1 MDTEQPIQR
10 KIIHIDMDAFF
21 ASVEQRD
28 HPELRGRPV
37 AVGGS
42 KDRGVVAAASYE
54 ARKFGVRSAMPS
66 VTAARN
72 CPELIFVPP
81 RFEAYK
87 QVSLQIRSVFEE
99 YTDLIEPLSL
109 DEAYLDVTH
118 NKKGLKLATDVALE
132 IKKRI
137 KEETELNA
145 SAGVSMNKFLAKI
158 ASDYDKPDGLFII
171 TPKMAEKFVEKLAIE
186 KFHGVGK
193 VTAKK
198 MHKIGI
204 HFGKDLKKFPLES
217 LHYHFGNSAAYYYN
231 IARAIDNRP
240 VNPHHERKSIG
251 AESTFANDI
260 FRKDEL
266 KAKIDKISDRV
277 FQRMNSSKKTGR
289 TLTLKIKY
297 ADFTQITR
305 SRTASQD
312 FEHLIEL
319 KETAYE
325 LLEDV
330 EQLEKGVRLLGISIS
345 NFETLNTVP
354 TQLTLDF

>member
-1 MDTEQPIQR
+1 
-10 KIIHIDMDAFF
+10 MDAFF

-28 HPELRGRPV
+28 NPELQGKPV

-42 KDRGVVAAASYE
+42 KERGVVAAASYE

-72 CPELIFVPP
+72 CPDLIFVPP

-87 QVSLQIRSVFEE
+87 QVSMQIRSVFEE

-118 NKKGLKLATDVALE
+118 NKKGLTLATDVALE

-137 KEETELNA
+137 KEVTDLNA

-158 ASDYDKPDGLFII
+158 ASDYDKPDGLFVI
-171 TPKMAEKFVEKLAIE
+171 TPKMAERFVEKLAIE
-186 KFHGVGK
+186 RFHGVGK

-217 LHYHFGNSAAYYYN
+217 LHYHFGNSAQYYFN
-231 IARAIDNRP
+231 IARAIDNRA

-251 AESTFANDI
+251 SESTFSSDI
-260 FRKDEL
+260 VRVDEL
-266 KAKIDKISDRV
+266 KAKIDKIADRV
-277 FQRMNSSKKTGR
+277 YQRMTSTKKTGR

-297 ADFTQITR
+297 GDFTQITR
-305 SRTASQD
+305 SRTAPQD
-312 FEHLIEL
+312 YEHLVEL
-319 KETAYE
+319 KDTAKS
-325 LLEDV
+325 LLDDIED
-330 EQLEKGVRLLGISIS
+330 LNRGIRLLGISIS
-345 NFETLNTVP
+345 NFEVIDEVP
-354 TQLTLDF
+354 TQLTIDF